1 MPRKLLVIGSNSPH
15 VTRFIYLVKELFDE
29 IVYVG
34 ETNLQ
39 TDLPVKQHLVNFR
52 SANPF
57 SLLSNY
63 KKLKRIIASENPD
76 VTHIQQV
83 NRVAFAAARA
93 MVRLQKKYIVTAWG
107 SDVLIAPHKNLFY
120 KKITNFVLDHA
131 TQVTADSNQMTEAIH
146 KLSPAAPC
154 ELVFFGID
162 PIIPAAKEKI
172 VYSNRLLKELYN
184 IAAIIDEYNGF
195 QKTHAGWKLVIAGSG
210 DQEEFLRKKVAE
222 LNLADQVT
230 FAGWLSRQENIQWYK
245 KAAIYISI
253 PFSDGTSV
261 SLLEAMSAG
270 CIPVLS
276 DLPVSHEWIKDGENG
291 VIKKAGE
298 NALIRALNLDP
309 AKVAAINAEI
319 IDSRA
324 TGLIT
329 TQQFKSIY
337 ERTGY
342 GSTDKK

>member
-15 VTRFIYLVKELFDE
+15 VTRFIHLVKDLFDE
-29 IVYVG
+29 VVYVG
-34 ETNLQ
+34 ESTLES
-39 TDLPVKQHLVNFR
+39 DLPIRQHLINFR
-52 SANPF
+52 SVNPI
-57 SLLSNY
+57 SLLRNS
-63 KKLKRIIASENPD
+63 KVLRQIIEKENPD

-83 NRVAFAAARA
+83 NRVAFAAAR
-93 MVRLQKKYIVTAWG
+93 VLTRVKKKYVVTAWG
-107 SDVLIAPHKNLFY
+107 SDVLIEPNKNPFY
-120 KKITNFVLDHA
+120 RRITSFVLNHA
-131 TQVTADSNQMTEAIH
+131 AYVTADSKHMIDAIH
-146 KLSPAAPC
+146 RLSATAPC

-162 PIIPAAKEKI
+162 PIVPEAKEKI

-261 SLLEAMSAG
+261 SLLEAM
-270 CIPVLS
+270 
-276 DLPVSHEWIKDGENG
+276 
-291 VIKKAGE
+291 
-298 NALIRALNLDP
+298 
-309 AKVAAINAEI
+309 
-319 IDSRA
+319 
-324 TGLIT
+324 
-329 TQQFKSIY
+329 
-337 ERTGY
+337 
-342 GSTDKK
+342 